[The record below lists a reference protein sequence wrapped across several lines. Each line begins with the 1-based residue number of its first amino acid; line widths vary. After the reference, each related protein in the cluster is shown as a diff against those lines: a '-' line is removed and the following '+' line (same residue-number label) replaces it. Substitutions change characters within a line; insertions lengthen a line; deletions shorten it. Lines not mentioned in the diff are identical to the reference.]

1 MSDAEGVIRSIKK
14 LRSEVLRSVSRSFYL
29 SIRILPGRLRDPVA
43 LAYLLARA
51 TDTIADTV
59 DVPAKIR
66 GEGLRNL
73 ASAIQGEASVDVMA
87 KLRASFAPLQK
98 NEAERA
104 LIESLPACLG
114 WLDKVDNNDR
124 VDVRSVL
131 KKINHGQ
138 TLDVERFADTSQI
151 RALQTAADLDEY
163 TYFVAGCVGEFWTRI
178 CGRHL
183 KPFADRSETEMIE
196 LGVRYGKGLQLIN
209 ILRDAGTDLQAG
221 RCYFP
226 NEELG
231 ALGLAPDGILR
242 EPEKFKSILRRWLDK
257 AQSGMEAGIEY
268 SSAIQNRRVRFA
280 TALPALIGARTLALL
295 EETGAAALEKQVKIE
310 RRAVRAIIS
319 SMVVRLASRDA
330 IRELFQRC
338 SGGL

>member
-1 MSDAEGVIRSIKK
+1 MSGVEGVNTSIKK

-66 GEGLRNL
+66 GERLRDL
-73 ASAIQGEASVDVMA
+73 AAAIQGESSLDVIA

-104 LIESLPACLG
+104 LIESLPACLE
-114 WLDKVDNNDR
+114 WLNKIDNSDR
-124 VDVRSVL
+124 ADVRSVL

-138 TLDVERFADTSQI
+138 TLDVERFADASQI
-151 RALQTAADLDEY
+151 RALPTAADLDEY
-163 TYFVAGCVGEFWTRI
+163 TYLVAGCVGEFWTRI

-183 KPFADRSETEMIE
+183 KPFADRSETEMTE

-209 ILRDAGTDLQAG
+209 ILRDAGTDLRAG

-226 NEELG
+226 NAEIV
-231 ALGLAPDGILR
+231 ALGLEPEGILR
-242 EPEKFKSILRRWLDK
+242 EQEKFLSILRRWLEK
-257 AQSGMEAGIEY
+257 AQSGIDAGIEY
-268 SSAIQNRRVRFA
+268 SCAIQNWRVRFA
-280 TALPALIGARTLALL
+280 TALPALIGASTLALL
-295 EETGAAALEKQVKIE
+295 REAGPGALEKKVKIE
-310 RRAVRAIIS
+310 RREVRAIIS
-319 SMVVRLASRDA
+319 SLIMSFANRQSIAQ
-330 IRELFQRC
+330 LFRRC

>member
-1 MSDAEGVIRSIKK
+1 MSGVEGVIMSIKR

-66 GEGLRNL
+66 GEELRNL
-73 ASAIQGEASVDVMA
+73 ANAIQGESSLDAIA

-98 NEAERA
+98 NEAERT
-104 LIESLPACLG
+104 LIELLPACLE
-114 WLDKVDNNDR
+114 WLNKIDNDDR
-124 VDVRSVL
+124 VDVRRVL

-138 TLDVERFADTSQI
+138 TLDVERFADAARI
-151 RALQTAADLDEY
+151 RALPTAVDLDEY
-163 TYFVAGCVGEFWTRI
+163 TYLVAGCVGEFWTRV

-209 ILRDAGTDLQAG
+209 ILRDAGTDLRAG

-226 NEELG
+226 NDEIV
-231 ALGLAPDGILR
+231 ALGVGPEGILR
-242 EPEKFKSILRRWLDK
+242 EPEKFALISRPWLEK
-257 AQSGMEAGIEY
+257 AQSGIEAGIKY
-268 SSAIQNRRVRFA
+268 SCAIQNRRVRFA

-295 EETGAAALEKQVKIE
+295 REAGAGALEKKVKIE
-310 RRAVRAIIS
+310 RREVRAIIS

-330 IRELFQRC
+330 IRKLFRRC

>member
-1 MSDAEGVIRSIKK
+1 MSGVEGVITSIKK

-73 ASAIQGEASVDVMA
+73 ANAIQGESSLDVVA

-104 LIESLPACLG
+104 LIESLPACLE
-114 WLDKVDNNDR
+114 WLNKIDNDDR
-124 VDVRSVL
+124 ADVRSVL

-138 TLDVERFADTSQI
+138 TLDVERFADASQI
-151 RALQTAADLDEY
+151 RALRTAADLDEY
-163 TYFVAGCVGEFWTRI
+163 TYLVAGCVGEFWTRI
-178 CGRHL
+178 CCRHL
-183 KPFADRSETEMIE
+183 KPFADRSETEMTE

-209 ILRDAGTDLQAG
+209 ILRDVGTDLQAG

-226 NEELG
+226 NEEIV
-231 ALGLAPDGILR
+231 ALGLEPEGILR
-242 EPEKFKSILRRWLDK
+242 EPEKVMPIFRHWLDK
-257 AQSGMEAGIEY
+257 AQSGIEEGIEY
-268 SSAIQNRRVRFA
+268 SCAIQNRRVRFA

-295 EETGAAALEKQVKIE
+295 REAGPGALEKKVKIE
-310 RRAVRAIIS
+310 RREVRAIIS
-319 SMVVRLASRDA
+319 SMVGRLASCDA
-330 IRELFQRC
+330 IRAMFQRL
-338 SGGL
+338 STL